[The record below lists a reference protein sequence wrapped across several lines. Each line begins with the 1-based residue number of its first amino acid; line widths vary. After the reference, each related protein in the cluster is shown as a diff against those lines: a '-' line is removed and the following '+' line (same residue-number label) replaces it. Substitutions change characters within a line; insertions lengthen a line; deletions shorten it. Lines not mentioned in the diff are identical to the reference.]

1 MMTLSM
7 ISFLVGAVLG
17 QRFKI
22 VVLIPAFAIVL
33 IFVVGTGVALAQTA
47 WWIVLMAAAA
57 VTCLQI
63 GYLVGI
69 GVHHVLAAALSRR
82 SSPLTPTTTSA
93 RQAAR

>member
-22 VVLIPAFAIVL
+22 VVLIPAFAIL
-33 IFVVGTGVALAQTA
+33 LAFAVGTGVAHDQTA
-47 WWIVLMAAAA
+47 WLIVLTATAAA
-57 VTCLQI
+57 TCLQI

-69 GVHHVLAAALSRR
+69 GVHHVLTAALSKR
-82 SSPLTPTTTSA
+82 SSSLTSTTTSA
-93 RQAAR
+93 PHAAR

>member
-33 IFVVGTGVALAQTA
+33 VFVIGTGVVLTQAA

-63 GYLVGI
+63 GYFVGI

-82 SSPLTPTTTSA
+82 PSPLTPTTTSA
-93 RQAAR
+93 RPAAR

>member
-7 ISFLVGAVLG
+7 ISFLLGAVLG

-33 IFVVGTGVALAQTA
+33 AFVVGTGVALAQTA
-47 WWIVLMAAAA
+47 GSIVLMAAAA

-93 RQAAR
+93 RPAAR

>member
-33 IFVVGTGVALAQTA
+33 FFVVGTGVALAQTG
-47 WWIVLMAAAA
+47 WWMVLMAAAA

-69 GVHHVLAAALSRR
+69 GVHHVLGAALSRR

-93 RQAAR
+93 RPAAR